1 MGSHAVKNK
10 CGSTALEFSLVL
22 PLFLLAAT
30 AVTEF
35 GWFYLH
41 QHALQY
47 ATREGMRV
55 GLLGVT
61 LEDEN
66 GNPLSR
72 EASITK
78 AIQDQTFSVMTID
91 PSKVWIFPVGSDYS
105 DPTSWDTDPDDAG
118 AGGAYMRVR
127 VQYEHQLLTP
137 FIAKIFPDNE
147 SGILMAAEGTYRNE
161 DF

>member
-1 MGSHAVKNK
+1 MKKPHGH
-10 CGSTALEFSLVL
+10 TALEFSLML
-22 PLFLLAAT
+22 PLFLFAAM

-41 QHALQY
+41 QHVLQY

-61 LEDEN
+61 LEDESN
-66 GNPLSR
+66 NPLTR
-72 EASITK
+72 EKSIVK
-78 AIQDQTFSVMTID
+78 AINDQTFSVMKID
-91 PSKVWIFPVGSDYS
+91 PSKIWIFPVGSDYS
-105 DPTSWDTDPDDAG
+105 DPTSWDTNPVNAG

-127 VQYEHQLLTP
+127 VQYEHQFLTP
-137 FIAKIFPDNE
+137 FLDTFFSHSG
-147 SGILMAAEGTYRNE
+147 SGIILAAEGTYRNE